1 MISQL
6 TNCCGNPRRCVQVVM
21 PEENAESSNSW
32 SPLPSTIATS
42 AANRRTTEVVATSA
56 TKLTA
61 SSNLLTSCIY
71 TLLQY
76 CLHRVGVILG
86 GYTKFFKYLCDY
98 KHFKVINMVP
108 IHLFYYESAY
118 INKSWKLQKCGK
130 MLN

>member
-1 MISQL
+1 MIFQL

-56 TKLTA
+56 TKLTD
-61 SSNLLTSCIY
+61 SSNLLISCIY

-76 CLHRVGVILG
+76 RLHRVWVILG
-86 GYTKFFKYLCDY
+86 GHTNFFKHLDDY
-98 KHFKVINMVP
+98 KNYKIINMV
-108 IHLFYYESAY
+108 FYSITNQH
-118 INKSWKLQKCGK
+118 INKSWKLLKSGK